1 MIRRDRRVPT
11 ARRVY
16 DFYWDGDDRLRK
28 VTYTGAL
35 PDPPETWPNP
45 AATERFRATYDA
57 GGIRASA
64 WDFWKGQ
71 HNYTWSAF
79 GIVHDTNT
87 NRTFTPGL
95 AQRRGDP
102 AEDKFIHADHIG
114 STRWLSK
121 MDGTFPNG
129 LRYTAYGQKA
139 WQTGGD
145 WQPVDFLFAGE
156 CGYITEYSDE
166 QNPGVALLYLQ
177 QRYYDPDIGRFL
189 TPDPIGFAGG
199 LNLYA
204 YCGNDPVNNVDPD
217 GTAVETPWD
226 VLIAAADSGIIIW
239 DYISGASSKK
249 KAADWVALAW
259 DAAAIPAL
267 GIPGG
272 AGRLGAMAAAHG
284 NQVVT
289 GAKVATGVLR
299 EERAVSTTVR
309 AVGPALAQAVSGG
322 GSAPAQ
328 SASGGSAA
336 KSGPPRIRHFRYTAP
351 KAKCARLI
359 KRFRGNR
366 PTKYLRDRNTKKI
379 IGEMTLDGQRV
390 IRYPHKD
397 PGLPRP
403 HYNLENKAANSN
415 LHLIIE

>member
-156 CGYITEYSDE
+156 SGYITEYSDE

-204 YCGNDPVNNVDPD
+204 YCGNDPVNNVDPSGLCQQCATGKAGGLD
-217 GTAVETPWD
+217 LSCNDYWPPTGGNKVPATCGGGKTTGGKPTRAGTGAGQTAAGSSAQGPGFLARAGARV
-226 VLIAAADSGIIIW
+226 AAAG
-239 DYISGASSKK
+239 
-249 KAADWVALAW
+249 
-259 DAAAIPAL
+259 
-267 GIPGG
+267 
-272 AGRLGAMAAAHG
+272 
-284 NQVVT
+284 
-289 GAKVATGVLR
+289 
-299 EERAVSTTVR
+299 RAVIGFFRGRPAVRVTSTMGHVLGEARVPVRFTDAVSATRLRGKSLTSGEKMLCKLSLAKRANTRGGFDFVDEKGVVR
-309 AVGPALAQAVSGG
+309 ARWDRSDPNHWHKFVVDEAGQLHRLNDAGHAIDDS
-322 GSAPAQ
+322 SATSVHIP
-328 SASGGSAA
+328 S
-336 KSGPPRIRHFRYTAP
+336 R
-351 KAKCARLI
+351 
-359 KRFRGNR
+359 
-366 PTKYLRDRNTKKI
+366 
-379 IGEMTLDGQRV
+379 
-390 IRYPHKD
+390 
-397 PGLPRP
+397 
-403 HYNLENKAANSN
+403 
-415 LHLIIE
+415 

>member
-1 MIRRDRRVPT
+1 M
-11 ARRVY
+11 A
-16 DFYWDGDDRLRK
+16 
-28 VTYTGAL
+28 YTGAL

-45 AATERFRATYDA
+45 AATEVFRATYDA
-57 GGIRASA
+57 GGVRASA

-156 CGYITEYSDE
+156 SGYITEYSDE

-177 QRYYDPDIGRFL
+177 QRYYDPDVGRFL

-204 YCGNDPVNNVDPD
+204 YCGNDPVNNVDPSGLCQQCATGKAGGLD
-217 GTAVETPWD
+217 LSCNDYWPPIGGNKVPGGCGRSGGSRAGRGAAVGAAPRGGGGFVARTGATLRATGRAVVAFFTRPPASVRPTAVSGFRGGQMGQVKGGIREFWVAYLVGGKVGGPKIMQSNVD
-226 VLIAAADSGIIIW
+226 VTGPKGEW
-239 DYISGASSKK
+239 VQVGGPQ
-249 KAADWVALAW
+249 KAADLTKLENEIGKVR
-259 DAAAIPAL
+259 AAARKVGAEVYYAFEEGTPEAAIQRAERML
-267 GIPGG
+267 GKDHVF
-272 AGRLGAMAAAHG
+272 LF
-284 NQVVT
+284 
-289 GAKVATGVLR
+289 
-299 EERAVSTTVR
+299 
-309 AVGPALAQAVSGG
+309 
-322 GSAPAQ
+322 
-328 SASGGSAA
+328 
-336 KSGPPRIRHFRYTAP
+336 PP
-351 KAKCARLI
+351 
-359 KRFRGNR
+359 
-366 PTKYLRDRNTKKI
+366 
-379 IGEMTLDGQRV
+379 
-390 IRYPHKD
+390 
-397 PGLPRP
+397 LP
-403 HYNLENKAANSN
+403 
-415 LHLIIE
+415 